1 MLSILIASSF
11 HSKIAPILLQ
21 DMGETE
27 QAVLMEMNKAHE
39 SSAFLSSTQT
49 RLKSLPTNPT
59 EVFNIAD
66 GFVRRI
72 IKVAKQLDYFRNIE
86 KDDQIADY
94 IRNIYQDKNGHM
106 WMGTNGYG
114 IVIMHGSARGVIG
127 WRGLQASG
135 ADTVLAQLKFKRVA
149 RWVA

>member
-1 MLSILIASSF
+1 
-11 HSKIAPILLQ
+11 
-21 DMGETE
+21 MGETE

-86 KDDQIADY
+86 KDDQIALL
-94 IRNIYQDKNGHM
+94 KGS
-106 WMGTNGYG
+106 
-114 IVIMHGSARGVIG
+114 VVEIMMLRSAVNFNPKTES
-127 WRGLQASG
+127 WNLS
-135 ADTVLAQLKFKRVA
+135 TVNCIKKRVNTSKFTSFHIKHS
-149 RWVA
+149 